1 MTQQM
6 QAKNTGRFQPTSK
19 GHVRHKR
26 ILTANGWSRRAAAP
40 LLGVHVSH
48 LDLVLNGH
56 RTSRRLLDRIEDL
69 PINPKQ

>member
-1 MTQQM
+1 M
-6 QAKNTGRFQPTSK
+6 QGKNPGHFQPTTK

-26 ILTANGWSRRAAAP
+26 LLAAKGWSRRAAAP

-56 RTSRRLLDRIEDL
+56 RQSRRLLDRIEAL
-69 PINPKQ
+69 PTRQP

>member
-1 MTQQM
+1 M
-6 QAKNTGRFQPTSK
+6 QVKNTGQFQPTTK

-26 ILTANGWSRRAAAP
+26 LLAAKGWSRRAAAP

-56 RTSRRLLDRIEDL
+56 RTSRRLLDRIEAL
-69 PINPKQ
+69 HPRQS